1 MSTDAT
7 VQELRSLVA
16 LISQSLDTI
25 ESTTIAHSA
34 TFPSLREPFTQESEA
49 VRSLP
54 EVAGACNVLISAAA
68 QLIASVRSPGMSA
81 IMTGLQV

>member
-1 MSTDAT
+1 MSTDPT
-7 VQELRSLVA
+7 IQELRSLVG

-25 ESTTIAHSA
+25 EHSTTAHST

-49 VRSLP
+49 IRSLP
-54 EVAGACNVLISAAA
+54 EVAGACNVLISAAG

-81 IMTGLQV
+81 LVTGLQV